1 MKPVDRHL
9 ADILAV
15 VRPLA
20 PLEVEI
26 EAALGAVLA
35 EDVASPVPLP
45 PFDNSAMDGY
55 AVRAEDVAAAPVTLP
70 VIGDVAAGDGGLN
83 ALGPGLVTRI
93 MTGAP
98 VPTGA
103 DAVVPVEWTD
113 GGTARVRIDRP
124 APPGNA
130 IRRAG
135 EDVRAGDVVLRE
147 GVRIG
152 PAQIGILAGVG
163 RRRVLVRPRPRV
175 VVLSTGAELSE
186 PGTPLG
192 AGRIWES
199 NSFMLAAAVR
209 EAGAQGFRAGSVTDD
224 PKEFM
229 DTLDAQLV
237 RADAVITSGGVSMGA
252 YEPVKEALSPLG
264 TVTFEKVAM
273 QPGMPQG
280 FGVVGPDRVPIFTLP
295 GNPVSSFVSFVL
307 FVKAGPAGDAGP
319 SGRAARDRAR
329 GPHRAGAVPG
339 GQAVVP
345 AGRAD
350 GRERRTGDRAGLAPA
365 RGAGRGERA
374 DRGAGGRDLAAR
386 GRRGGGDTPVN
397 DGTAKLTH
405 VDESGAARMVDVS
418 EKDVSARTS
427 VATGRVLLSPEA
439 VAVLRAG
446 DVPKGDALGVARIAG
461 IMGAKRTPD
470 LVPLCHPIALTGVK
484 VDLAVVDEGWRSP
497 PGSVRPTGR
506 ASRWRRSRPSPS
518 RRSHWWTWSR
528 RWTRR
533 P

>member
-224 PKEFM
+224 PKEFL
-229 DTLDAQLV
+229 DTLDAQLL

-307 FVKAGPAGDAGP
+307 FVKPALRAMQGLPAGPPATA
-319 SGRAARDRAR
+319 RA
-329 GPHRAGAVPG
+329 
-339 GQAVVP
+339 
-345 AGRAD
+345 
-350 GRERRTGDRAGLAPA
+350 
-365 RGAGRGERA
+365 
-374 DRGAGGRDLAAR
+374 
-386 GRRGGGDTPVN
+386 
-397 DGTAKLTH
+397 
-405 VDESGAARMVDVS
+405 
-418 EKDVSARTS
+418 
-427 VATGRVLLSPEA
+427 
-439 VAVLRAG
+439 
-446 DVPKGDALGVARIAG
+446 
-461 IMGAKRTPD
+461 
-470 LVPLCHPIALTGVK
+470 ALTGPV
-484 VDLAVVDEGWRSP
+484 RSP
-497 PGSVRPTGR
+497 AGKRSYLRAVLTGESVAPVTGQGSHQLAALAGANALIVVPEDETSLPEG
-506 ASRWRRSRPSPS
+506 AEVEVIPL
-518 RRSHWWTWSR
+518 
-528 RWTRR
+528 
-533 P
+533 

>member
-9 ADILAV
+9 AGILAT

-35 EDVASPVPLP
+35 EDVASPVALP

-55 AVRAEDVAAAPVTLP
+55 AVRAEDVAATPVTLP

-98 VPTGA
+98 MPAGA

-124 APPGNA
+124 APVGNA

-147 GVRIG
+147 GARIG

-175 VVLSTGAELSE
+175 VVLSTGAELAE

-209 EAGAQGFRAGSVTDD
+209 EAGAEGFRAGSVTDD

-229 DTLDAQLV
+229 DTLDAQLL

-307 FVKAGPAGDAGP
+307 FVKPALRAMQGLPAGPP
-319 SGRAARDRAR
+319 PTVRATVTAPLRSPEGKRSYLRAVLSRDPGETGETVAPVTRQGSHQLAAL
-329 GPHRAGAVPG
+329 AGAN
-339 GQAVVP
+339 ALIVVP
-345 AGRAD
+345 ED
-350 GRERRTGDRAGLAPA
+350 VTSLPE
-365 RGAGRGERA
+365 GAE
-374 DRGAGGRDLAAR
+374 
-386 GRRGGGDTPVN
+386 VE
-397 DGTAKLTH
+397 
-405 VDESGAARMVDVS
+405 V
-418 EKDVSARTS
+418 
-427 VATGRVLLSPEA
+427 
-439 VAVLRAG
+439 
-446 DVPKGDALGVARIAG
+446 I
-461 IMGAKRTPD
+461 
-470 LVPLCHPIALTGVK
+470 PL
-484 VDLAVVDEGWRSP
+484 
-497 PGSVRPTGR
+497 
-506 ASRWRRSRPSPS
+506 
-518 RRSHWWTWSR
+518 
-528 RWTRR
+528 
-533 P
+533 

>member
-9 ADILAV
+9 ADILAT

-98 VPTGA
+98 MPTGA
-103 DAVVPVEWTD
+103 GAVVPVEWTD

-124 APPGNA
+124 APLGNA

-147 GVRIG
+147 GARIG
-152 PAQIGILAGVG
+152 AAQIGILAGVG

-175 VVLSTGAELSE
+175 VVLSTGAELAE

-209 EAGAQGFRAGSVTDD
+209 EAGAEGFRAGSVTDD

-229 DTLDAQLV
+229 DTLDAQLL

-307 FVKAGPAGDAGP
+307 FVKPALRVMQGLPAGPPAAV
-319 SGRAARDRAR
+319 RATATAPLRS
-329 GPHRAGAVPG
+329 
-339 GQAVVP
+339 P
-345 AGRAD
+345 AGRRSYLRAVL
-350 GRERRTGDRAGLAPA
+350 TGETVAPVT
-365 RGAGRGERA
+365 RQGSHQ
-374 DRGAGGRDLAAR
+374 LAAL
-386 GRRGGGDTPVN
+386 
-397 DGTAKLTH
+397 A
-405 VDESGAARMVDVS
+405 GANALIVVPEDV
-418 EKDVSARTS
+418 TS
-427 VATGRVLLSPEA
+427 LPE
-439 VAVLRAG
+439 
-446 DVPKGDALGVARIAG
+446 
-461 IMGAKRTPD
+461 GAE
-470 LVPLCHPIALTGVK
+470 VEVIPL
-484 VDLAVVDEGWRSP
+484 
-497 PGSVRPTGR
+497 
-506 ASRWRRSRPSPS
+506 
-518 RRSHWWTWSR
+518 
-528 RWTRR
+528 
-533 P
+533 